1 MAMPGLV
8 LIHGGGHAA
17 DCWDLTV
24 DEIQALE
31 PNVDVLAVDLPG
43 RRGKPGDLRA
53 DTIADWVDSVVR
65 DIEHAGLTDVVIAGH
80 SMAGLTMPGV
90 TTALGVGR
98 VRELVFV
105 AAMVPP
111 EGSSL
116 TAATTG
122 PLGWLARRRGGN
134 GEPGHTPAWVV
145 RFSYCNGM
153 PGSGRAFVQQR
164 IYPESGRV
172 IAEKVSRRDLPSEV
186 PRTWVLTLR
195 DRALPVKTQCRSIA
209 ALGGVQTL
217 IPVDACHAV
226 MVSEPRLLAEILV
239 ERCRRHC

>member
-1 MAMPGLV
+1 MPGLV

-24 DEIQALE
+24 DEIRTLE
-31 PNVDVLAVDLPG
+31 PELDVLAVDLPG

-53 DTIADWVDSVVR
+53 DSIADWVASAVR
-65 DIEHAGLTDVVIAGH
+65 DINDAEMKDVVIAGH
-80 SMAGLTMPGV
+80 SLAGLTMPGV
-90 TTALGVGR
+90 TTTMGSDR
-98 VRELVFV
+98 VREMVFI
-105 AAMVPP
+105 AGMVPP

-116 TAATTG
+116 AAATTG
-122 PLGWLARRRGGN
+122 PLGWLARRRGDRA
-134 GEPGHTPAWVV
+134 EPGDTPAWVV

-153 PGSGRAFVQQR
+153 PRRKREFVKQR

-172 IAEKVSRRDLPSEV
+172 IAEKVSRRDMPPEV
-186 PRTWVLTLR
+186 PRTWVMTLR
-195 DRALPVKTQCRSIA
+195 DRALPVKTQRRSIA

-217 IPVDACHAV
+217 IPVDSCHNV
-226 MVSEPRLLAEILV
+226 MVSEPRLLAGILV